1 MAKLLSGRSFAFIAL
16 LLAAASVFAGTSF
29 ASEQRTTV
37 DLQNGWHFKQ
47 AQGLS
52 GVESTTF
59 DDMGWSEIGI
69 PHTWNRLGNA
79 GTELAPDA
87 NHVQGTGWYR
97 LRFTPPAAG
106 EGSRYFL
113 QFDGVGEIASVWLNG
128 HFLGR
133 HSGAFARF
141 RFDATAALKP
151 ASENL
156 LVVEA
161 DNSKPEPGSTTANV
175 IPLSGDFF
183 IFGGLYRN
191 VSLIITNPVHVDML
205 DFGGPGIYARAIKI
219 GDRSASVQVVSR
231 LKNDETAARSVI
243 VRTEI
248 VDSAGKVVKSQS
260 QPLVLRSHKATE
272 FRANLTIAHPH
283 LWQGVKDPYLY
294 HTVVSLVSSKNALL
308 DQVDQPLGLRTIRF
322 DADKG
327 FFLNGEHLF
336 LKGVSMHQDRPGKG
350 WAISRADQEE
360 DFNVLMD
367 MGANAVRMAHYQHDQ
382 YSYEL
387 ADRRGVIVWA
397 EVPLVNQVSFDGSPA
412 NAALSANASQQL
424 TELIRQNYN
433 HPSVAL
439 WSVGNEIDLRASQ
452 NHGASKAAPLV
463 RALDRLAKVED
474 PGRPTTLADCCES
487 KGEVPTATE
496 SLRDQLVGLTDV
508 AGYNRYFGWY
518 YGKTDDMG
526 PFLDRS
532 HQRHPNLPI
541 AVSEYGA
548 GAALSQHSDNPE
560 GGPINPHGRPHP
572 EELQNLYHEQSWPQ
586 LEARAYLWGV
596 FIWNMFDF
604 SSLERHE
611 GDLTDINEKG
621 LVSYDRQTRKDAFYF
636 YRANWSSQ
644 PTLHL
649 VGRRYVDHDYS
660 VVDVKAYSNALQA
673 TLSLNGKSIGQTTCS
688 NGICIWPSVHLAN
701 GENTFLAKAD
711 VAGTVVNDTVQWR
724 FSGLRARVLIK
735 SGDIS
740 GYTTPDGARFGSD
753 NYFSGGEGRGVNP
766 PDTSV
771 KDRIPVAAADPAL
784 YDSYREG
791 RFSYSIP
798 VPNGRYRVVLKFEE
812 PSANA
817 GGERVFDVVVNG
829 ATALDHFDVFV
840 AAGGKLKGIERSF
853 ETSATDGKIVV
864 EFRPVAGKA
873 IVSAVSIM
881 PISGS
886 SD

>member
-1 MAKLLSGRSFAFIAL
+1 MARFLSGRRYAFACLLFAATG
-16 LLAAASVFAGTSF
+16 LLAQAVSAAEPRVST
-29 ASEQRTTV
+29 E
-37 DLQNGWHFKQ
+37 LQNGWRFKQ
-47 AQGLS
+47 ASGLL
-52 GVESTTF
+52 GVESAAF
-59 DDMGWSEIGI
+59 DDRDWSEISL
-69 PHTWNRLGNA
+69 PHTWNRIGNS
-79 GTELAPDA
+79 GVELSPDA

-97 LRFTPPAAG
+97 LRFTPPAAPA
-106 EGSRYFL
+106 GSRYFL

-161 DNSKPEPGSTTANV
+161 DNSKPAPQSTTADV

-191 VSLIITNPVHVDML
+191 VSLIVTNPVHLDML
-205 DFGGPGIYARAIKI
+205 DFGGPGIYARATAI
-219 GDRSASVQVVSR
+219 GDRSATVQVVSR
-231 LKNDETAARSVI
+231 LKNDDTAPRSVI

-248 VDSAGKVVKSQS
+248 LDAADNLVKSQS
-260 QPLVLRSHKATE
+260 RALVLAPGKTTE
-272 FRANLTIAHPH
+272 SRTNLAIASPH

-294 HTVVSLVSSKNALL
+294 HTTVTLFSPKNAVL
-308 DQVDQPLGLRTIRF
+308 DQVGQPLGLRTIRF
-322 DADKG
+322 DADRG

-336 LKGVSMHQDRPGKG
+336 LKGVSMHQDRPVKG

-387 ADRRGVIVWA
+387 ADKRGIVIWA
-397 EVPLVNQVSFDGSPA
+397 ELPLVNQVSFDGSPA
-412 NAALSANASQQL
+412 NTALSANARQQL
-424 TELIRQNYN
+424 IELIRQNYN
-433 HPSVAL
+433 HPSIAL

-452 NHGASKAAPLV
+452 NQGPSKAAPLV
-463 RALDRLAKVED
+463 RALDQLAKAED
-474 PGRPTTLADCCES
+474 PARPTTLADCCES
-487 KGEVPTATE
+487 AGPVPTAAE

-518 YGKTDDMG
+518 RGMLSDLG
-526 PFLDRS
+526 PFLDGAHR
-532 HQRHPNLPI
+532 RHPNLPI

-548 GAALSQHSDNPE
+548 GAALSQHSDNSE

-572 EELQNLYHEQSWPQ
+572 EEVQDLYHEQSWAQ
-586 LEARAYLWGV
+586 LKGRAYLWGA

-649 VGRRYVDHDYS
+649 VGRRYTDRAYG
-660 VVDVKAYSNALQA
+660 VVDVKAYSNAAQA
-673 TLSLNGKSIGQTTCS
+673 TLSLNGTTAGTTPCVD
-688 NGICIWPSVHLAN
+688 GICIWPSVHL
-701 GENTFLAKAD
+701 
-711 VAGTVVNDTVQWR
+711 VAGNNVLFARADASGTTATDTMAWN
-724 FSGLRARVLIK
+724 FAGSLARIHIK
-735 SGDIS
+735 AGDIS
-740 GYTTPDGARFGSD
+740 GYRAEDGTRFGSD
-753 NYFSGGEGRGVNP
+753 NYFAEGEGYGVNP
-766 PDTSV
+766 PDTPV
-771 KDRIPVAAADPAL
+771 KDRMNVSATDPAL
-784 YDSYREG
+784 YDSFREG
-791 RFSYSIP
+791 RFTYSIP
-798 VPNGRYRVVLKFEE
+798 VPNGRYRVVMKFEE
-812 PSANA
+812 PSANTA
-817 GGERVFDVVVNG
+817 GERIFDVVVNG
-829 ATALDHFDVFV
+829 AVALDHFDIFA

-853 ETSATDGKIVV
+853 ETRAADGKIVI
-864 EFRPVAGKA
+864 EFRPVTGKA
-873 IVSAVSIM
+873 LVSAVSIM
-881 PISGS
+881 PVSGG